1 MNSWMQYRIRSKW
14 LKGNLSL
21 VALRLLREKPLA
33 EWEILDSLYHSF
45 EFSPDEGKFKE
56 FVQSLTSEG
65 YIRLSAEAG
74 MNRLQITEDGL
85 RLLQELEKEYKDFL
99 SKNLSMSE
107 QKGFKAT

>member
-14 LKGNLSL
+14 LEANLSL
-21 VALRLLREKPLA
+21 VALRLLRERPLA
-33 EWEILDSLYHSF
+33 EWEILDLLYHSF

-56 FVQSLTSEG
+56 FVQSLASEG
-65 YIRLSAEAG
+65 CIRLSSEAG
-74 MNRLQITEDGL
+74 MNRLQISEDGL

-99 SKNLSMSE
+99 SNLSMSE